1 MIKYCG
7 GGGEK
12 EKKNGA
18 QREGGVSGNGG
29 SLETNASTHVCG
41 VPLPWRSQP
50 RLQTTLRKSSLW
62 WQSIGGSCHHY
73 SNQSELPPPSSRKP
87 RPTAAAA
94 TAAAEDAA
102 AEGAQNDRTEQEDN
116 QLLASFCAFV
126 SMSQSSKKAS
136 FSFSS
141 LPRDDV
147 TS

>member
-1 MIKYCG
+1 MIKYYG
-7 GGGEK
+7 EGEK
-12 EKKNGA
+12 RKKNGA

-29 SLETNASTHVCG
+29 SLETKASTHVCG
-41 VPLPWRSQP
+41 VPLPCRSQT
-50 RLQTTLRKSSLW
+50 RLQTTPRKRTLLR
-62 WQSIGGSCHHY
+62 QNIGCSRY
-73 SNQSELPPPSSRKP
+73 QRNQSELPLPSSRKP

-116 QLLASFCAFV
+116 QLLTFLCFRFEESRFKEKLL
-126 SMSQSSKKAS
+126 SLSLP
-136 FSFSS
+136 